1 MRMRWRGDTQREIE
15 GKGGRKRGL
24 VGEER
29 DMK

>member
-1 MRMRWRGDTQREIE
+1 MRWRGDTQREIE
-15 GKGGRKRGL
+15 GKGGRKRGF